1 MKIVYVITSA
11 GRDAYTAMTRVS
23 AASLRRIHPGAQVA
37 VVCDRETDRAVR
49 MAQDPLLGEAGE
61 WLAFETPPGDAA
73 FRNRFLKTSLRE
85 RISGEYLFLDSD
97 TIVRDDL
104 KPLFQMVG
112 DLAAAPNHSREDLSA
127 QIWEG
132 DRAILRQMGW
142 TIGGEFYVNGG
153 VMWVSESE
161 GAKRFY
167 RLWHAKWQTSKTCL
181 QAQDGEAAARGSPAA
196 PRPRTGVDLIGA
208 SRDQPALNAALFES
222 GARCVRMACRYNAQI
237 ISNPLSVRDAAVWH
251 YYYSLQYQAHS
262 RIDGL
267 IRETIRTQRVDGG
280 RLRDLIEAQ
289 SLWRRPFWSA
299 GSGVHLVNG
308 AARDLAAAI
317 EARADADGLVER
329 MRRTDP
335 EFARRTLAKTMVD
348 SYWNGAFEAH
358 RFARAR
364 LLRLYPFEALRRPA
378 RGCLLHAMMQG
389 GKARLAR

>member
-1 MKIVYVITSA
+1 MNVVYVITSA

-23 AASLRRIHPGAQVA
+23 AASLRMANPGVRIT
-37 VVCDRETDRAVR
+37 VVCDTETDRAIR
-49 MAQDPLLGEAGE
+49 AANDPLPGEVDEWVAGE
-61 WLAFETPPGDAA
+61 SPPGDAA

-104 KPLFQMVG
+104 TPLFQMGG
-112 DLAAAPNHSREDLSA
+112 DLAAAPNHSREDFSA

-132 DRAILRQMGW
+132 DRAILREMAW

-161 GAKRFY
+161 GARRFY
-167 RLWHAKWQTSKTCL
+167 RLWHEKWRSSQIRL
-181 QAQDGEAAARGSPAA
+181 QAQGGAGAGRGSPAA
-196 PRPRTGVDLIGA
+196 KSGVDLIGA

-280 RLRDLIEAQ
+280 RLRDLIETQ

-308 AARDLAAAI
+308 AARDLAAVI

-348 SYWNGAFEAH
+348 SYWNGAFDAH

-364 LLRLYPFEALRRPA
+364 LLRRYPFEAFRRPA